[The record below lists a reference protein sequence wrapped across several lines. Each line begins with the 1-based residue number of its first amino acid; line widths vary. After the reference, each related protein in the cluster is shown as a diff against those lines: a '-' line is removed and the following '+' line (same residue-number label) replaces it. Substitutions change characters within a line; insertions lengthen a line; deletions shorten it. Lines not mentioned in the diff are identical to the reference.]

1 MSYLSHV
8 RGIASG
14 IEYSADVPMNLDPS
28 DGRPVE
34 MVLDLE
40 RLRAEQPDHRWYTPQ
55 RPDMWR
61 FGALLALDANDPSDA
76 RHLVPLGEGHTPLL
90 DYRQHPVA
98 KAAGLALAVKE
109 EGRAHP
115 GRSEEHTS

>member
-1 MSYLSHV
+1 MSYLSHL

-76 RHLVPLGEGHTPLL
+76 RPPVALGQGHTPN
-90 DYRQHPVA
+90 RQTV
-98 KAAGLALAVKE
+98 V
-109 EGRAHP
+109 EGKQEAR
-115 GRSEEHTS
+115 RVEI